1 MNTCAL
7 RCQSCLEKCSFAAW
21 LPCAHT
27 RTHIH
32 TCIILSRRALLFFF
46 AAYVHI
52 HVQKIYTPVACARVG
67 VRVLPQKQT
76 CPTCRSHR
84 VGRGRNQCS
93 LVPFSSACAPAKTNR
108 PMVQL
113 MREPM
118 PAGALLIGRPH
129 PRPRAPP
136 APGTLRTH
144 THPYVHIH
152 IHFGITLSRP
162 RAPLASLASLAS
174 DPAMRCIVRHLCYY
188 WRQHS
193 THVLSRH
200 AIPALED
207 PGDAARDESLVT
219 DEALS
224 PSAPSSPPA
233 LCPWPP
239 SAFIRNPP
247 ANASWV

>member
-1 MNTCAL
+1 M
-7 RCQSCLEKCSFAAW
+7 RCVPSPPGYHARTH
-21 LPCAHT
+21 AHT
-27 RTHIH
+27 
-32 TCIILSRRALLFFF
+32 
-46 AAYVHI
+46 
-52 HVQKIYTPVACARVG
+52 YTPASSCPGALSCSSLPPMYTYTSKKYIHQWHARVL
-67 VRVLPQKQT
+67 VCVCSRKSKKTHNT